1 MQLDYVLAVGRK
13 MSTESELTIEALKE
27 KIAKVIFDMAELQST
42 GDASRKFEVLSEYK
56 AYLEDEL
63 RVLQNERRSRN
74 T

>member
-1 MQLDYVLAVGRK
+1 
-13 MSTESELTIEALKE
+13 MSLTVQALRE
-27 KIAKVIFDMAELQST
+27 KIAKVEVDMQELRST

-63 RVLQNERRSRN
+63 RVLQDEERRSK